1 MAKVLFG
8 TSCIIVVQTLKML
21 MLLRTQYNNFVSYYV
36 LTLYNRVFKDFYL

>member
-8 TSCIIVVQTLKML
+8 TSCIIVVQMLKML

-36 LTLYNRVFKDFYL
+36 LTLYNRVLKEFYL